1 MFVGR
6 ERVDSIA
13 PSGERVIIAIDEYP
27 YLAAS
32 YPAISSLLQSHID
45 SCWKDSRIF
54 LILCGSSMS
63 FMEEQ
68 VLGYKSPLY
77 GRRTADLCKST
88 VSNRRDWTLVGE

>member
-32 YPAISSLLQSHID
+32 YPAITSLLQSHID

-54 LILCGSSMS
+54 
-63 FMEEQ
+63 
-68 VLGYKSPLY
+68 
-77 GRRTADLCKST
+77 
-88 VSNRRDWTLVGE
+88 

>member
-27 YLAAS
+27 

>member
-27 YLAAS
+27 Y
-32 YPAISSLLQSHID
+32 PAISSLLQSHID

-54 LILCGSSMS
+54 
-63 FMEEQ
+63 
-68 VLGYKSPLY
+68 
-77 GRRTADLCKST
+77 
-88 VSNRRDWTLVGE
+88 

>member
-54 LILCGSSMS
+54 FD
-63 FMEEQ
+63 FMWFLYE
-68 VLGYKSPLY
+68 LY
-77 GRRTADLCKST
+77 GGAGIGL
-88 VSNRRDWTLVGE
+88 

>member
-27 YLAAS
+27 YVARASKSLAAS

-54 LILCGSSMS
+54 
-63 FMEEQ
+63 
-68 VLGYKSPLY
+68 
-77 GRRTADLCKST
+77 
-88 VSNRRDWTLVGE
+88 